1 MRIMEKLEGL
11 GTALITPFDAN
22 GKVDYKA
29 LARLLDTQLTG
40 FVDYIVVLGT
50 TGEAATLTPEEK
62 KEVRQFIVEHVKLAA
77 LKRPN
82 PAMDDPDICAAIR
95 PVSIPLVLG
104 VGGNN
109 TAAVCAALAAIH
121 DELLENYAA
130 ILSVCPYY
138 NKPNQ
143 EGLFRHFCAVA
154 EASPIPVV
162 LYNVPGRTGVNL
174 LPETVMRIYEAHP
187 DKICGIKEASGN
199 VEQIKRLI
207 KMSTEYRVQNTDPIS
222 PYSVSK
228 AVCTPSGKAGLLVI
242 SGDDG
247 IACELME
254 AGAAGL
260 ISVASNAFP
269 EDFYHIVHD
278 KDAALQAKYA
288 ETIKL
293 LFAEGNPVGIKAVLS
308 QKGLITN
315 SLRLPLVPASEELQ
329 EKIIQELGVI

>member
-1 MRIMEKLEGL
+1 MEKLKGL

-22 GKVDYKA
+22 GKVDYEA

-40 FVDYIVVLGT
+40 FVDYLVVLGT
-50 TGEAATLTPEEK
+50 TGEAATLTAEEK
-62 KEVRQFIVEHVKLAA
+62 KEVRQFIAEHVKLAA
-77 LKRPN
+77 FKRHY

-95 PVSIPLVLG
+95 PVPIPLVLG

-109 TAAVCAALAAIH
+109 TAAVCAELTTMR
-121 DELLENYAA
+121 DELSENYAA

-143 EGLFRHFCAVA
+143 EGLYQHFCAVA

-187 DKICGIKEASGN
+187 DKIIGIKEASGN
-199 VEQIKRLI
+199 LEQIKRLI
-207 KMSTEYRVQNTDPIS
+207 GLTAKR
-222 PYSVSK
+222 SVSE
-228 AVCTPSGKAGLLVI
+228 AGLLVI

-269 EDFYHIVHD
+269 EDFWHIVHD

-288 ETIKL
+288 EIIKL
-293 LFAEGNPVGIKAVLS
+293 LFAEGNPVGIKAVLA
-308 QKGLITN
+308 QKGLIDN
-315 SLRLPLVPASEELQ
+315 YLRLPLVPASAELNRRISA
-329 EKIIQELGVI
+329 II